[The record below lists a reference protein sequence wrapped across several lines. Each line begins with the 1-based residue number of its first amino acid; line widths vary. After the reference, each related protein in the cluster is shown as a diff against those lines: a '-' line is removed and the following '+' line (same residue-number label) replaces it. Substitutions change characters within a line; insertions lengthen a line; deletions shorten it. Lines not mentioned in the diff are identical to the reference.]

1 VDLLNKAALEE
12 LSGFDVDDLR
22 DVVDLYVTD
31 ATAQLDRL
39 HQALDA
45 GDAPEVAEAAHR
57 IKGSSLTVGA
67 ARCASLGSDIEVA
80 ARAGDLNSAPELAA
94 TLESELE
101 PTRAAL
107 FEEFG
112 IDPAD

>member
-1 VDLLNKAALEE
+1 VDLLNKTALDE

-22 DVVDLYVTD
+22 DVVDLYIAD

-45 GDAPEVAEAAHR
+45 GDGAEVAEAAHR

-67 ARCASLGSDIEVA
+67 ARVASLAAEIEVA
-80 ARAGDLNSAPELAA
+80 ARAGELSTAPELAA
-94 TLESELE
+94 TLASDLP

-107 FEEFG
+107 FDEFG
-112 IDPAD
+112 IDSPD